1 MCAAGAVSYSK
12 NASESFGNKIAHQS
26 DLIYFT
32 QMWGE
37 ESDTYLR
44 AVELVDEM
52 RNSRSLSRIKHAY
65 TKPGTFGWES
75 SEWDGGRVAWI
86 PYRGFVSQVIRKENA
101 GGGPCVEIYR
111 DVVAYLM
118 REGGVRRD
126 LFEERYSDFGSFGKT
141 FDALYENVDP
151 AYRKI
156 EKHLREVKAELAEMQ
171 AKWQK
176 LVYEDI
182 VNQIQASEL
191 LSEPAKY
198 FDKDHCDSVEKM
210 KPELYPGR
218 LRIEHSLLGE
228 DIKREIRKRFNLSQ
242 E

>member
-1 MCAAGAVSYSK
+1 MCASYSK

-26 DLIYFT
+26 DLLYFT

-37 ESDTYLR
+37 DSDTFSR
-44 AVELVDEM
+44 AVELTDAM
-52 RNSRSLSRIKHAY
+52 RNDPNLSRVKHAY
-65 TKPGTFGWES
+65 TKPGMFGWECNEFS
-75 SEWDGGRVAWI
+75 GGRLEWI
-86 PYRGFVSQVIRKENA
+86 PYRGFVSQVIKKED
-101 GGGPCVEIYR
+101 GEDGKGCCVELYKS
-111 DVVAYLM
+111 VVAYLT
-118 REGGVRRD
+118 REGGARKD
-126 LFEERYSDFGSFGKT
+126 LFERRYSDFASFGKT
-141 FDALYENVDP
+141 FDSLYENVDP
-151 AYRKI
+151 EYRQM
-156 EKHLREVKAELAEMQ
+156 EKRLAEIKGELAEMQ
-171 AKWQK
+171 ANWQR

-182 VNQIQASEL
+182 VNQIQANEL

-242 E
+242 Q